1 MKFLSFLL
9 FLSLA
14 GFAQAGNPT
23 GENLCRSN
31 SELSVLSTNV
41 EAQLLELNKVITAS
55 TKKENL
61 SKITIRHGTFGI
73 NVGGGDF
80 FAKTSEGKLVS
91 LNIDVTVGLFGMSEN
106 IQESITI
113 DRLIKGEKLKFK
125 MDGGSKDVL
134 IVEPQTGFTAL
145 GGTVKLKIWNGSAYT
160 SDTITVKKVN
170 NVFVAQKNGKKVV
183 DLDIHMRGLSVAN
196 MYVGDYTISTK

>member
-9 FLSLA
+9 FISFA
-14 GFAQAGNPT
+14 GFAQAG
-23 GENLCRSN
+23 NLCRSN
-31 SELSVLSTNV
+31 SELSIIAPMIQS
-41 EAQLLELNKVITAS
+41 QLLELDKIVQAS

-80 FAKTSEGKLVS
+80 FAKTAEGKLVS
-91 LNIDVTVGLFGMSEN
+91 LNIDVTVGLFGMNET
-106 IQESITI
+106 IKESISI
-113 DRLIKGEKLKFK
+113 DRLVKGEKLKFK
-125 MDGGSKDVL
+125 MEGGSKDVL

-145 GGTVKLKIWNGSAYT
+145 GGTVKIKIWDGSAY
-160 SDTITVKKVN
+160 SSETISVKKVN
-170 NVFVAQKNGKKVV
+170 GVFVAQKSGKKVV